1 MRRWMEAAALAVG
14 GVVMSAGSA
23 LAAAPPQTAAVKPA
37 ATRAVPAG
45 HRQSDLARLFA
56 LQRRWLAGFNAENV
70 DELMSVYAPDVFV
83 FDAIPPRQY
92 VGAAAYRKDW
102 QGLFAAL
109 PHQTTKVEDLKI
121 SVVGPVAW
129 SHETVSTDATAKDGS
144 HRTLA
149 VRQTDVYRKLG
160 GRWRIVQEHVSFP
173 VDIDTGKADLLS
185 KP

>member
-1 MRRWMEAAALAVG
+1 METAGLAVG
-14 GVVMSAGSA
+14 GLVMAAGSA
-23 LAAAPPQTAAVKPA
+23 MAAAPPQAAAAMPA
-37 ATRAVPAG
+37 STRAAPAG
-45 HRQSDLARLFA
+45 HRPSDLAQLYA
-56 LQRRWLAGFNAENV
+56 LQRRWLAGFNSENIREV
-70 DELMSVYAPDVFV
+70 MSAYAPDVFV
-83 FDAIPPRQY
+83 FDAVPPRQY

-102 QGLFAAL
+102 QGLFATL

-129 SHETVSTDATAKDGS
+129 SHEVVSTEATANDGS

-173 VDIDTGKADLLS
+173 VDIETGKADLLS